1 MLTPTSPLQDPRR
14 KLVKSLQFAGL
25 LSGEQARE
33 RQSKGLYAYPDITA
47 LAHVAKTKETFHEI
61 MGSPKIGPA
70 SHTSLTSASTES
82 DLSKCST
89 LSSPSSGPEGD
100 RFDLDIF
107 DLDCRAHPQH
117 ANRGGASTSRL
128 PPPNRSAD
136 AERTDLLWNLAGR
149 GTPRVE
155 RFDTGE
161 VETDGGPK
169 IGVYIMQSPQL
180 MASDSS
186 DSQSTFRTI
195 FKPLDEEVFDRRG
208 IEPGMGA
215 LREEAAYVID
225 RITGGQAHVPVTARA
240 SVEEGGRRKIGSV
253 QQFVEGSHG
262 PVENFGMPRD
272 LEDARCVVGL
282 DQAQAVAC
290 FDLRVFNTDR
300 HSGNLL
306 LAGPKP
312 HRAVCIDHGCVL
324 PAWWALDMARFDA
337 WLDWPHMVAPPTS
350 ATKSLV
356 LQAVETLP
364 DVIEELEK
372 LEVPGQAVWT
382 MRICTAL
389 LQHGVLTH
397 GLSLKSV
404 ALLMSREDPA
414 QPSWLERRVEA
425 ACLEAG
431 TAAAFLPEG
440 KYGDLVFHVD
450 SKITKQFENIDA
462 QGASKDLKTFEK
474 AFFASLV
481 ANFTS
486 LDMLRAG
493 SAAEEGASRPPWG

>member
-1 MLTPTSPLQDPRR
+1 MTSTPTSVAWQ
-14 KLVKSLQFAGL
+14 
-25 LSGEQARE
+25 RE
-33 RQSKGLYAYPDITA
+33 
-47 LAHVAKTKETFHEI
+47 
-61 MGSPKIGPA
+61 GSDLDNFELPA
-70 SHTSLTSASTES
+70 SALPSPS
-82 DLSKCST
+82 DLPLPKRST
-89 LSSPSSGPEGD
+89 D
-100 RFDLDIF
+100 
-107 DLDCRAHPQH
+107 PQ
-117 ANRGGASTSRL
+117 
-128 PPPNRSAD
+128 
-136 AERTDLLWNLAGR
+136 RTDLLWNLAGQ
-149 GTPRVE
+149 GTPRV
-155 RFDTGE
+155 RRLDKE
-161 VETDGGPK
+161 VESDGGAK
-169 IGVYIMQSPQL
+169 VGVYIMQSPTLGPQGTRL
-180 MASDSS
+180 GP
-186 DSQSTFRTI
+186 FRTI
-195 FKPLDEEVFDRRG
+195 FKPLDEEAFERRG
-208 IEPGMGA
+208 IELGMGA
-215 LREEAAYVID
+215 VREEAAFVID
-225 RITGGQAHVPVTARA
+225 RITGAQAGVPVTTRA
-240 SVEEGGRRKIGSV
+240 SVEEGGVLKIGSV
-253 QQFVEGSHG
+253 QQFVEDSHG
-262 PVENFGMPRD
+262 PVEDFGMPRD
-272 LEDARCVVGL
+272 LQEAIRIVGL
-282 DQAQAVAC
+282 DEAQAVAC
-290 FDLRVFNTDR
+290 FDMRVFNTDR